1 MPSKLSQERKRLE
14 EEDEMREEEKSHKGK
29 QNSGGEAKKHAKD
42 MTRMESQQSEIDI
55 AEGHDHKKGN
65 IGPSGQGSHRGRES
79 RNRQSNASGR
89 PDVSSASGHESR
101 NRQ

>member
-1 MPSKLSQERKRLE
+1 MS
-14 EEDEMREEEKSHKGK
+14 K

-42 MTRMESQQSEIDI
+42 MNSMDAQQHDVDI
-55 AEGHDHKKGN
+55 AEGQDNKKGN

-79 RNRQSNASGR
+79 RNRQTNASGR
-89 PDVSSASGHESR
+89 PDVSSAGGQESR

>member
-1 MPSKLSQERKRLE
+1 MLNWNLTCKLSLRFE
-14 EEDEMREEEKSHKGK
+14 HPTAKGVALMTK

-42 MTRMESQQSEIDI
+42 RTDMEAQQDEIDI

-79 RNRQSNASGR
+79 RNQQTKASGR
-89 PDVSSASGHESR
+89 PDVSSAGGHQNQ